1 MTLRAHADREHAYLE
16 VEDDGPGVP
25 AVHAPHVFDRFYR
38 AEGGVA
44 SGSGLGLAIARELAP
59 MMGGEVVLES
69 QPGRTVVRV
78 VLGAA
83 PTSVAGARGARAR
96 FHVKTPADEGRTP
109 LQCEACVQ
117 APSRWS
123 RSSPPRSARR
133 PCSWSA
139 AVAGWIADDGGT
151 RTVVLPDRSPR
162 TPARAGPASVAAPLV
177 GNGFD
182 PARIYASRSQGVVT
196 IYSYFAD
203 GQRSQ
208 GSGFVVSDDGHV
220 LTNSHVVTNAG
231 ARPRRCAAPPGSTSS
246 SRTAT
251 GFPARSSAGTSST
264 TPASSRSIPSD
275 HAVSPVPLGDSS
287 RVVVGEPVAAIGSP
301 FGQESSL
308 AVGVVSATERS
319 IESLT
324 SAYDVSGAIQVD
336 APINHGNSGGP
347 LLDARGRVIGINA
360 QIRSDSGNAE
370 GVGFAIPIN
379 SARRSMEQLISTG
392 KVAYAYVG
400 VTTQDVTPA
409 LARKFELGAPRG
421 ALIQSVVEDAPA
433 AQAGLRGLDRTTRTS
448 TASRSASAAT

>member
-1 MTLRAHADREHAYLE
+1 VR
-16 VEDDGPGVP
+16 GVRTSAL
-25 AVHAPHVFDRFYR
+25 AVVALV
-38 AEGGVA
+38 AAAIGATAALVVA
-44 SGSGLGLAIARELAP
+44 SA
-59 MMGGEVVLES
+59 
-69 QPGRTVVRV
+69 
-78 VLGAA
+78 
-83 PTSVAGARGARAR
+83 
-96 FHVKTPADEGRTP
+96 
-109 LQCEACVQ
+109 
-117 APSRWS
+117 
-123 RSSPPRSARR
+123 
-133 PCSWSA
+133 
-139 AVAGWIADDGGT
+139 AGWIAEDGGT
-151 RTVVLPDRSPR
+151 RTVVLP
-162 TPARAGPASVAAPLV
+162 TAATETGPNGPDLAAAPLL
-177 GNGFD
+177 GNGFH

-196 IYSYFAD
+196 IYSFFSD

-208 GSGFVVSDDGHV
+208 GSGFLVSDAGYV
-220 LTNSHVVTNAG
+220 LTNSHVVSNAG
-231 ARPRRCAAPPGSTSS
+231 GGSAVHGASRVYVVFADGDRIPGSIVGWDLFNDIGLVKVDPD
-246 SRTAT
+246 A
-251 GFPARSSAGTSST
+251 
-264 TPASSRSIPSD
+264 

-324 SAYDVSGAIQVD
+324 SAYDVSGAIQID

-379 SARRSMEQLISTG
+379 SARRSMAQLIATG

-409 LARKFELGAPRG
+409 LARRYKLGASRG

-433 AQAGLRGLDRTTRTS
+433 ERAGLRGGSNRKDFNGIAINLGGDLIVAFAGKPVRRAADVARIVTESLLPGDTVAVTVLRAGKGKRVTVHLRLIERPLNPTR
-448 TASRSASAAT
+448 

>member
-1 MTLRAHADREHAYLE
+1 
-16 VEDDGPGVP
+16 V
-25 AVHAPHVFDRFYR
+25 
-38 AEGGVA
+38 VA
-44 SGSGLGLAIARELAP
+44 LVAAA
-59 MMGGEVVLES
+59 
-69 QPGRTVVRV
+69 
-78 VLGAA
+78 LGAA
-83 PTSVAGARGARAR
+83 AVLVIG
-96 FHVKTPADEGRTP
+96 
-109 LQCEACVQ
+109 
-117 APSRWS
+117 
-123 RSSPPRSARR
+123 
-133 PCSWSA
+133 SA
-139 AVAGWIADDGGT
+139 AGWVGDGGT
-151 RTVVLPDRSPR
+151 RTVVVS
-162 TPARAGPASVAAPLV
+162 TVAAESGTSGPGSAAAPQL

-208 GSGFVVSDDGHV
+208 GSGFVVSEEGHV

-231 ARPRRCAAPPGSTSS
+231 
-246 SRTAT
+246 
-251 GFPARSSAGTSST
+251 GTST
-264 TPASSRSIPSD
+264 VRRASRVYVVFADGDRIQGSIVGWDLFDDVGLVKVDPSD
-275 HAVSPVPLGDSS
+275 HAVSPLPLGDSS

-324 SAYDVSGAIQVD
+324 SAYDVSGAIQID

-360 QIRSDSGNAE
+360 QIKSDSGNAE

-392 KVAYAYVG
+392 RVAYAYVG

-409 LARKFELGAPRG
+409 LARRYKLGAQRG
-421 ALIQSVVEDAPA
+421 ALIQSVVKDGPA
-433 AQAGLRGLDRTTRTS
+433 ERAGLHGATDDEVFNGVPVSLGGDLIVAFAGRPVTRAADVARIVTNSLLPGEAVSVTVLRGGKGKRVTVRLHLIERPLNPTR
-448 TASRSASAAT
+448 